1 METIICL
8 IRHGQ
13 TNWNKQK
20 LIQGRINNPL
30 NEEGI
35 NQVTEVGQILKEK
48 DPNWDIIIASPLD
61 RAIHSAQIIKEKLG
75 IKNDIIINN
84 DVIERDFGKAEGEP
98 ITEYIYDKI
107 KHDDVE
113 GLEKSYELQERAYNA
128 LLDIAKKYP
137 GKKILIATHSHFIKG
152 FFTKISNEFTFTSP
166 LYNASR
172 NYVFINDQKITK
184 YIFNLND

>member
-13 TNWNKQK
+13 TDWNKQK

-35 NQVTEVGQILKEK
+35 KQVREVGLILKEK
-48 DPNWDIIIASPLD
+48 DPAWDIIIASPLD
-61 RAIHSAQIIKEKLG
+61 RAIHSAKL
-75 IKNDIIINN
+75 IAQELNYHNDIIIND
-84 DVIERDFGKAEGEP
+84 DVIEREFGKAEGQN
-98 ITEYIYDKI
+98 ITKEIYDKI
-107 KHDDVE
+107 TNDNVE
-113 GLEKSYELQERAYNA
+113 NLEKSFELQNRAYNA
-128 LLDIAKKYP
+128 ILKIAKTYP

-152 FFTKISNEFTFTSP
+152 FFTKISKDYTFTSP

-172 NYVFINDQKITK
+172 NYIYIKDEKVIN
-184 YIFNLND
+184 YSFNVLE